1 MYHQNGWT
9 ALHWAADG
17 GHTEIVKLLLDRGAD
32 ADTTNQVSNIRL
44 HRQITTM
51 CVNHHTAIISPFI
64 ADLCSIKI
72 TFTVMII
79 TIIAA
84 VNDMMIITVIVVILI
99 TMIIDA
105 DNVTV
110 YCYYHYCYYY
120 YCWC

>member
-17 GHTEIVKLLLDRGAD
+17 GHTGTVKLLLDRGANV
-32 ADTTNQVSNIRL
+32 DTTTDDVSNIRL

-72 TFTVMII
+72 TFTVIFI
-79 TIIAA
+79 IIAA
-84 VNDMMIITVIVVILI
+84 VNDMIVIILL
-99 TMIIDA
+99 
-105 DNVTV
+105 
-110 YCYYHYCYYY
+110 
-120 YCWC
+120 